1 MFGGSWS
8 SSFPTRRK
16 GITNK
21 NQSLNCGSSVQTGK
35 ITTRSQDLNSCQGLN
50 NIFSYRAGTVP
61 RRNKKNAASALWSTL
76 KNDFPFVYLR
86 ETEGLNE
93 SHYSSL

>member
-1 MFGGSWS
+1 MELEPFLDV
-8 SSFPTRRK
+8 TK
-16 GITNK
+16 
-21 NQSLNCGSSVQTGK
+21 
-35 ITTRSQDLNSCQGLN
+35 
-50 NIFSYRAGTVP
+50 
-61 RRNKKNAASALWSTL
+61 KKNAASALWSTL